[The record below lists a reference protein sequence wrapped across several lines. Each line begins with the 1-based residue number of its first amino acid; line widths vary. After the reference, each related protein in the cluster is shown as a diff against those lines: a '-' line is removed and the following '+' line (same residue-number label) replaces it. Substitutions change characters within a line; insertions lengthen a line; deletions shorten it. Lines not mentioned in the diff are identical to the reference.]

1 MAETRTPKAT
11 AAEPKATADRTK
23 SEAAP
28 TSPKPAVS
36 ARSTVEDPN
45 FVASTSGLMS
55 QTGEGHDSLVDDEG
69 KPIDFESALDAGD
82 GTQTFVTVT
91 KRINE
96 RFTTPGSV
104 RTQSRLLYPAG
115 ARLTR
120 EQAEE
125 MKGAVKRAEASKPA
139 DDADA
144 AKGRLAQDRGEGMS

>member
-1 MAETRTPKAT
+1 MAETKSATPKAT
-11 AAEPKATADRTK
+11 PVAADRTK

-28 TSPKPAVS
+28 VSSPKPAVS

-69 KPIDFESALDAGD
+69 NAIDFESVLDAGD

-96 RFTTPGSV
+96 NFTTPGSV
-104 RTQSRLLYPAG
+104 RTQSRLLYPEG
-115 ARLTR
+115 ARLSR

-125 MKGAVKRAEASKPA
+125 MKAAVKRASAPKGQAS
-139 DDADA
+139 DGEE

>member
-1 MAETRTPKAT
+1 MAETKTPTKAT
-11 AAEPKATADRTK
+11 AAEPKADRTK

-28 TSPKPAVS
+28 TSPKAVS

-69 KPIDFESALDAGD
+69 KTIDFESALDTGD
-82 GTQTFVTVT
+82 GTQTYVTVT

-96 RFTTPGSV
+96 KFTTPGSV
-104 RTQSRLLYPAG
+104 RTQTRLLYPAG

-125 MKGAVKRAEASKPA
+125 MKAAVKRASASKPSA
-139 DDADA
+139 TGEDAP
-144 AKGRLAQDRGEGMS
+144 KGRLAEDRGEGMS